1 MGGSCARGMLQLRL
15 MLWQEEHGESL
26 CWVQGR
32 LPPPKVCS
40 SVLSW
45 LNLSAS
51 RGFRSGGTGL
61 GLLTP
66 PHIQSWWFL
75 DCPSALSV
83 QTVLPLPTTSSLVHL
98 HVPTVHSSS
107 LKVKFLDVPDL
118 WVPSREEAISSFF
131 LLITLE
137 PKCFSVPIWGFF
149 MFVLGMEKGGA
160 ECNEQQQREE
170 ADPIS
175 THRPTGRL
183 GGSPHPFFNLFFNWS
198 VKPAM
203 LWMSRQ
209 GEALHST
216 PGASCMPGGAGRLH
230 AAQLPY
236 HDGREIQPSET
247 TAATL
252 FSP

>member
-66 PHIQSWWFL
+66 PHIQSWWYL

-83 QTVLPLPTTSSLVHL
+83 QTVLPLPKTSSLVHL
-98 HVPTVHSSS
+98 HVPAVHSSS

-149 MFVLGMEKGGA
+149 MFVLGMEKGKRRSRVQWTAAARRG
-160 ECNEQQQREE
+160 
-170 ADPIS
+170 
-175 THRPTGRL
+175 RPHQHTQTGRPV
-183 GGSPHPFFNLFFNWS
+183 G
-198 VKPAM
+198 
-203 LWMSRQ
+203 RQ
-209 GEALHST
+209 SSSFL
-216 PGASCMPGGAGRLH
+216 
-230 AAQLPY
+230 
-236 HDGREIQPSET
+236 
-247 TAATL
+247 
-252 FSP
+252 